1 MTLEQAELQGTTT
14 LVYFIYRISPMQ
26 WEMSASVRFS
36 SYILFSFSV
45 PNVGSRLQWEV
56 RILRACFASFQ
67 VHFGLLGP
75 RFKMSKA

>member
-45 PNVGSRLQWEV
+45 PNVGW
-56 RILRACFASFQ
+56 
-67 VHFGLLGP
+67 
-75 RFKMSKA
+75 FKIAVGGENSESLFCEFSGAFWAAWTPL